1 MNSLALIIKIK
12 NKGLFQLTVAKSV
25 GSISNVF
32 SSVILT
38 KSKIRRTINNVV
50 YLRERNTGEIIKF
63 DWNRLMWNNQKK
75 MIVYAL
81 KTDYV
86 VNDSHSLKILED
98 KGVMYAIDG
107 SGKKASAIHSFLFYK
122 TVSRFISLQ
131 NPITKKGFVI
141 RVGRKARLRDKKV
154 IKVFL
159 EEGYKPMTDIDKRKI
174 GKTIDVDKYFKS
186 KEIKTLK

>member
-63 DWNRLMWNNQKK
+63 D
-75 MIVYAL
+75 
-81 KTDYV
+81 
-86 VNDSHSLKILED
+86 
-98 KGVMYAIDG
+98 
-107 SGKKASAIHSFLFYK
+107 
-122 TVSRFISLQ
+122 
-131 NPITKKGFVI
+131 
-141 RVGRKARLRDKKV
+141 
-154 IKVFL
+154 
-159 EEGYKPMTDIDKRKI
+159 
-174 GKTIDVDKYFKS
+174 
-186 KEIKTLK
+186 